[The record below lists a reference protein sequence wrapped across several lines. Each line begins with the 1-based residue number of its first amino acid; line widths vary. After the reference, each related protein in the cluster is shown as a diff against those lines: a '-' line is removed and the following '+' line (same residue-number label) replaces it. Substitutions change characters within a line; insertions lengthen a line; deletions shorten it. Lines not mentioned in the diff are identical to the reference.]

1 MSGETTD
8 GDARPDEV
16 PAGNPAADKPT
27 IGRGGQVL
35 TPWEGHATR
44 ADKIILSAIIASG
57 IYGLATLP
65 LIPWLLANHPV
76 LLGALRGGMTAIV
89 NLGALAR
96 VGEVPILLALFVG
109 LPATMMFDWA
119 YWWAGRRW
127 GERGMHMILGESP
140 KTEVRLARVKRIS
153 ERWGPAAVLTAYFL
167 PIPTA
172 LIYVAAG
179 WAGMSLGTFLV
190 LDLLGTMLWLGLL
203 CGLGY
208 WIGQS
213 AVDAVEAFSDY
224 SLWITIGLVVLVM
237 LRQFWIARRR

>member
-1 MSGETTD
+1 MSDEVAGGRAAGE
-8 GDARPDEV
+8 GDAGGSAERASA
-16 PAGNPAADKPT
+16 PAG
-27 IGRGGQVL
+27 IGL
-35 TPWEGHATR
+35 PWEGKASR
-44 ADKIILSAIIASG
+44 ADKVILGAIVASG

-65 LIPWLLANHPV
+65 LIPYLLANHPV

-127 GERGMHMILGESP
+127 GERGMHMILGQSP
-140 KTEVRLARVKRIS
+140 RTEERLVKVKRLTV
-153 ERWGPAAVLTAYFL
+153 RFGPAAVLTAYFL

-179 WAGMSLGTFLV
+179 WAGMSLRTFLI
-190 LDLLGTMLWLGLL
+190 LDVAGTMLWLGLL
-203 CGLGY
+203 FGLGY

-213 AVDAVEAFSDY
+213 AVDAVEAFADY
-224 SLWITIGLVVLVM
+224 SLWITIALVVLIVA
-237 LRQFWIARRR
+237 RQFYVARRR